1 MFLGGIVLGI
11 LIAFSLILYTY
22 IYCITK
28 GEDRKRIE
36 ENYEELKARGL
47 FNVIKEGF
55 CALLTPVIILGGIYS
70 GIVAPTEAACV
81 SVFYAVIVCLF
92 IYRSV
97 KPKDLLIFLREG
109 VQSYAPLGVM
119 LGLA

>member
-22 IYCITK
+22 IYCRTK

-70 GIVAPTEAACV
+70 VTPTEAACV
-81 SVFYAVIVCLF
+81 SVFNAVMVCLF